1 MGSKFTI
8 HEKGTNRFVV
18 GHDNGGLRTF
28 YRLRGPGEGFRP
40 HLFECLDD
48 ATPEEEDEYR
58 TLQTVE
64 VAGRL
69 GSAAELEAVPVELP
83 VGFVPAPFAL
93 RVKATG
99 RYVCMSALRAV
110 STTDNALAAHV
121 FHGNAAE
128 ALHDVG
134 LPLGLNSADELEV
147 VDVVAVA
154 ADVKIAPGEL
164 PVLGTLTST
173 LPAPPASWRGYNF
186 ERPSF
191 AVIASGEHDSMGCVL
206 WTAGPH
212 VRLYVEE
219 YGFKFDELGL
229 DPPEQGIWIW
239 EGTIDASSEAAVKP
253 LKGTWRYPTPAETR
267 SINAGQCPWNDA
279 EWKLGYVPR
288 IRYQSAVP
296 IARSY
301 LASLSDLKGVTQ
313 EGTAQMCG
321 LSPRSFRRKLALE
334 GVAFRELI
342 DEARMRIIKEM
353 LPTHSLQEIS
363 DALAFSEV
371 SAFHRAFRRLT
382 GMTPAVARR
391 GMIRNAEDAIQT

>member
-8 HEKGTNRFVV
+8 IEPRSTRYVTA
-18 GHDNGGLRTF
+18 HDKGGLRTF
-28 YRLRGPGEGFRP
+28 YRLHEPSDGFPP
-40 HLFECLDD
+40 HVFECPDD
-48 ATPEEEDEYR
+48 VTPDEEEEYR
-58 TLQTVE
+58 TLLAVE
-64 VAGRL
+64 ITGKVGHATD
-69 GSAAELEAVPVELP
+69 LEAVPVEGALP

-99 RYVCMSALRAV
+99 RYVTRRPGAIG
-110 STTDNALAAHV
+110 TTDSAPFATV
-121 FHGNAAE
+121 FEGKIIDAMA
-128 ALHDVG
+128 DVASS
-134 LPLGLNSADELEV
+134 LGLSFSELEA
-147 VDVVAVA
+147 VDVVTDLERLAVGA
-154 ADVKIAPGEL
+154 A
-164 PVLGTLTST
+164 PVLGSLTST

-229 DPPEQGIWIW
+229 DPPEQGIWVW

-267 SINAGQCPWNDA
+267 NINAGQCPWNDA